1 MIMEVLEN
9 IIDIYIELN
18 QNFDGNLIS
27 EEELDT
33 VNNYV

>member
-27 EEELDT
+27 EDT